1 MARQALVALLQP
13 QPAFSAA
20 GNNTIGDNKSDGGSS
35 TSSGHISSEVAKP
48 QPALGWFGQKVKED
62 NAPKLLKKGD
72 IDPFA
77 PKVEAGKDGAPP
89 EVDGDGGSPYQTTYF
104 NFTDEFTSNLKA
116 STSLIQVSLACST
129 HRDGRVPMWLK
140 KHELALRSAILEV
153 LADTTDDD
161 VNSLAGKDKL
171 QKRLTAAINKVLIDE
186 EGYGGVDNVYFKS
199 FLVQ

>member
-1 MARQALVALLQP
+1 MSKDKDKDAPEKAKGKGKGLVMVIIIAVLMLGIGGGGAFALVKM
-13 QPAFSAA
+13 
-20 GNNTIGDNKSDGGSS
+20 GYIG
-35 TSSGHISSEVAKP
+35 
-48 QPALGWFGQKVKED
+48 GQKVKED